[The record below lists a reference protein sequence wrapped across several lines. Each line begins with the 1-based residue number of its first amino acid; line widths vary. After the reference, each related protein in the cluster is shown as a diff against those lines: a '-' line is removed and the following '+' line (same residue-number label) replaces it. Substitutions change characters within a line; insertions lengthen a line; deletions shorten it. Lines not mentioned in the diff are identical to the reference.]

1 MKKKITPKTANDWLA
16 EIMSEKVFSGSPD
29 NIPAGW
35 LTLKEMCRQSGQSE
49 SAMRVRLTRLVES
62 GRLQKKKFRMW
73 TGHQL
78 MLTWHYHPA
87 K

>member
-1 MKKKITPKTANDWLA
+1 MKKNAPPKTANDWLA
-16 EIMSEKVFSGSPD
+16 EIMSERVLSGPPD
-29 NIPAGW
+29 VIPEGW
-35 LTLKEMCRQSGQSE
+35 LTLKEMCRETGVSE
-49 SAMRVRLTRLVES
+49 SAMRVRISRLIDL
-62 GRLQKKKFRMW
+62 GKLQKKKFRMW